1 MKLLL
6 SLFKDVP
13 QDGQSRAVL
22 LTLFEHSGQFINA
35 IAISSTKIVNNYNLY
50 LSNKIKVLYLKFLF
64 KHQINSNIYNIF
76 FLASDPYSEI
86 VILFAL

>member
-22 LTLFEHSGQFINA
+22 LTLCEHSGQFINA
-35 IAISSTKIVNNYNLY
+35 IARSSTKIVNNYNLY
-50 LSNKIKVLYLKFLF
+50 LFNKIKVIYLKSLF
-64 KHQINSNIYNIF
+64 KYQIISNVYDISF
-76 FLASDPYSEI
+76 FSN
-86 VILFAL
+86 

>member
-35 IAISSTKIVNNYNLY
+35 IARSSTKIVNNYNLY

-64 KHQINSNIYNIF
+64 KHQTIFNVYDISFFSN
-76 FLASDPYSEI
+76 
-86 VILFAL
+86 

>member
-50 LSNKIKVLYLKFLF
+50 LSNKIKVLYLKSLF
-64 KHQINSNIYNIF
+64 KHQTISNVYDISF
-76 FLASDPYSEI
+76 FSN
-86 VILFAL
+86 